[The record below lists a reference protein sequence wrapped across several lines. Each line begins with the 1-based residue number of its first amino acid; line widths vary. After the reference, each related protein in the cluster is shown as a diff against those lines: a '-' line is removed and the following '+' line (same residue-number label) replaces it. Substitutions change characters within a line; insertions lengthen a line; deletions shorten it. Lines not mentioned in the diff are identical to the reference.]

1 MTTSI
6 TVPIT
11 LTLAERHTLSDLIE
25 GFLHDRG
32 WEGVRAARYSMDIE
46 AAAAKLLRLAA
57 LKALVE
63 GEHHLPPDIDVAA
76 LRSELAA
83 WWQERVATVDEHDA
97 QIAETPAGVTDG
109 IAELWQQSAVDYAHQ
124 RVCERII
131 GQIDAA
137 CGAVAV

>member
-1 MTTSI
+1 MST

-11 LTLAERHTLSDLIE
+11 LTLAERHALGDLIE
-25 GFLHDRG
+25 SFLHDRG

-46 AAAAKLLRLAA
+46 AVAAKLRRLAA

-63 GEHHLPPDIDVAA
+63 GEQQLPPGIDVAA

-83 WWQERVATVDEHDA
+83 WAQETVATVDEHDA

-124 RVCERII
+124 CVCERII
-131 GQIDAA
+131 ARIDAA
-137 CGAVAV
+137 REAPSA